1 MKCIF
6 LAAGYGIDNIN
17 KGLEIPKCLM
27 QYDEERTV
35 FDITL
40 ENLYTNGITEVIII
54 GGFGY
59 LQFME
64 KYPGFR
70 TYYNKDWELNGNLFS
85 LLLAE
90 NEFDDDL
97 LICYSDIVVHND
109 AIRNLIKQKK
119 FSISIDSQWQDR
131 YAGREKTEN
140 LDDAEKVYRYDDST
154 YYAGKQSVD
163 AELVGEFTGLLFL
176 DKQHAQAALPLI
188 RNLLEVDNKSPLTDL
203 ISSLSKQFKMNLSDL
218 HGNWAELD
226 SLQDM
231 QHFQFG
237 TKAETLQTLQPQV
250 IKSKILDQITFS
262 VQEYVDDPFEII
274 SKIQKQFKTSLLVIR
289 SSALNEDTHNSSK
302 AGNYE
307 SILKVP
313 INNSVEIRQSIELVI
328 NSYIKDDQE
337 QNLFNQIL
345 VQPFL
350 TDVQMSGVVFTKNL
364 QTSSPYYTINYD
376 TTENTESITS
386 GTCEGSHTFVC
397 YRGFSH
403 TIDNPQLNNLL
414 NAIQEIEHITKFDSI
429 DIEFAIVNDS
439 VYILQVRPIA
449 ANKETLIVSENDIS
463 IEINALKSYLKTADQ
478 ENPNLL
484 GSKVAYGVM
493 PDWNP
498 AEIIGI
504 NPSPLAFSLY
514 KYIITDHVW
523 AQSRKEMGYRDV
535 TFTPGL
541 VSLSGKP
548 YVDIKMSFNSFIPVT
563 LRDDIAE
570 RLVDFFIQKLFFNP
584 ENHDKVE
591 FYIAITAYDFDFDFK
606 TDELREYGF
615 SEEDI
620 YDIILSYKILTTNII
635 KQKDLSI
642 KDELNKVNILEERR
656 NKIIS
661 SQLTAVDKIIRLL
674 EDCKVY
680 GTLPFSNLARFGF
693 VGSILLKSMLSKNC
707 ISEQDYDGFFQTIHT
722 VAKSFVDDLVLLNTG
737 EIRKEEF
744 IKKYGH
750 LRPGTYD
757 ITSMSY
763 KENFDNYIDLDKNIE
778 SMAKTLYEFS
788 TEKLKD
794 IQIEL
799 DKHTLDIDV
808 VELFSFIKDATEARE
823 FAKFE
828 FTKSLS
834 AAIDLIADFTSEY
847 GCSREEASF
856 LSIYDI
862 LKFSGGSSFIGA
874 DQDFINIVKIN
885 RFKHLITSAI
895 QLPELIF
902 DEKDIDMFFYPQ
914 LKPNFVTHIEVIAE
928 IIELNDHSD
937 DKDIRDK
944 IVCIEHADPGYDWIF
959 SHSIKGL
966 VTKYG
971 GAASHMAIRCAEFD
985 IPAAIGCGDKIYN
998 DLLLYRTIQLNC
1010 LNNQIKGLH

>member
-1 MKCIF
+1 MKCII

-17 KGLEIPKCLM
+17 QGLEIPKCLM

-40 ENLYTNGITEVIII
+40 ENLYANDITEVIII

-64 KYPGFR
+64 KYRGFR
-70 TYYNKDWELNGNLFS
+70 TYYNKDWETNGNLFS

-90 NEFDDDL
+90 DEFDDDL

-109 AIRNLIKQKK
+109 AIKNLIKQKR
-119 FSISIDSQWQDR
+119 FAISIDSQWKDR
-131 YAGREKTEN
+131 YAGREKNKN
-140 LDDAEKVYRYDDST
+140 LGDAEKVYRYADNT
-154 YYAGKQSVD
+154 YYVGKQATN
-163 AELVGEFTGLLFL
+163 AELIGEFTGLLFL
-176 DKQHAQAALPLI
+176 DKEHATAALPLI
-188 RNLLEVDNKSPLTDL
+188 RSLVEVNKKTPLTAL
-203 ISSLSKQFKMNLSDL
+203 ITSLSKQSNMNLSDL

-237 TKAETLQTLQPQV
+237 TKAETLQTLQSQV
-250 IKSKILDQITFS
+250 TKSIILDQVTFS
-262 VQEYVDDPFEII
+262 VQDYFEDPFAII
-274 SKIQKQFKTSLLVIR
+274 SKIQKEFKSPFLVVR
-289 SSALNEDTHNSSK
+289 SSALNEDTKNSSK

-313 INNSVEIRQSIELVI
+313 INHSVEVRQSIELVI
-328 NSYIKDDQE
+328 NSYLKDGQE
-337 QNLFNQIL
+337 QNPFNQVL

-350 TDVQMSGVVFTKNL
+350 NDVQMSGVVFTKNL

-376 TTENTESITS
+376 MTNNTESITS
-386 GTCEGSHTFVC
+386 GMSEGAHTFVC
-397 YRGFSH
+397 YRNFSH
-403 TIDNPQLNNLL
+403 TIDNPHLSNLL
-414 NAIQEIEHITKFDSI
+414 NAIQEIEQITKFDSI
-429 DIEFAIVNDS
+429 DIEFAIVNNR

-449 ANKETLIVSENDIS
+449 ANKETLMVSENDIS
-463 IEINALKSYLKTADQ
+463 IEINALKGYLKTAKRG
-478 ENPNLL
+478 NPNLV

-514 KYIITDHVW
+514 KYIITDHIW

-535 TFTPGL
+535 TFTPGI
-541 VSLSGKP
+541 VSFAGKP
-548 YVDIKMSFNSFIPVT
+548 YVDIKMSFNSFIPST

-570 RLVDFFIQKLFFNP
+570 KLVDFFIQKLFSNP

-591 FYIAITAYDFDFDFK
+591 FYIVLTAYDFDFDSK
-606 TDELREYGF
+606 IDELKEYGF

-620 YDIILSYKILTTNII
+620 NAIILSYKMLTTNII
-635 KQKDLSI
+635 KQKNVSI
-642 KDELNKVNILEERR
+642 KNELNKVNILEERR
-656 NKIIS
+656 NKILS
-661 SQLTAVDKIIRLL
+661 SQLTIVDKIIRLL

-707 ISEQDYDGFFQTIHT
+707 ISEQQYDDFFQTIHT
-722 VAKSFVDDLVLLNTG
+722 VAKSFVDDLVFLNNG
-737 EIRKEEF
+737 AIRKEEF
-744 IKKYGH
+744 INKYGH

-763 KENFDNYIDLDKNIE
+763 KENFDNYIDLDQTIKA
-778 SMAKTLYEFS
+778 MAKTSYEFS
-788 TEKLKD
+788 IEKMRD

-808 VELFSFIKDATEARE
+808 AELFSFIKDATEARE
-823 FAKFE
+823 LAKFE
-828 FTKSLS
+828 FTKNLS
-834 AAIDLIADFTSEY
+834 AAIDLIAEFTSEH
-847 GCSREEASF
+847 GFSREEASF

-862 LKFSGGSSFIGA
+862 LKFSGGSSSIGV
-874 DQDFINIVKIN
+874 DKELKNIVKTN

-902 DEKDIDMFFYPQ
+902 EEKDIDMFFYPQ

-928 IIELNDHSD
+928 LAELNEHSN
-937 DKDIRDK
+937 DKDISDK

-998 DLLLYRTIQLNC
+998 DLLSYRKIQLNC